1 MRLPSCP
8 GPEEVAVMELSQ
20 LNTHQVH
27 DFARFHAAAA
37 ALASGCRTV
46 QVTGRQTRLTV
57 DGRTVQVSSR
67 RLPGSPWQLSASR
80 PVVDDAVAVIF
91 VDLTGTE
98 PDFYIAP
105 ADWVREDVKAHYA
118 NWLERKGGTRPRNP
132 DSDHTGV
139 ELDRIRQWRQ
149 RWEVLTSGHG
159 RTDIAD
165 SG

>member
-1 MRLPSCP
+1 MRVLIRP

-27 DFARFHAAAA
+27 DFARFHAEAA
-37 ALASGCRTV
+37 ALANGCRTV

-57 DGRTVQVSSR
+57 DGKTAQANSR
-67 RLPGSPWQLSASR
+67 RLPGSPWQLSASH

-105 ADWVREDVKAHYA
+105 AQWVREDVKGQFA
-118 NWLERKGGTRPRNP
+118 NWLESRGGTRPRNP
-132 DSDHTGV
+132 DSDHAGV
-139 ELDRIRQWRQ
+139 ELDRIRQWHR
-149 RWEVLTSGHG
+149 RWGVLAAGT
-159 RTDIAD
+159 
-165 SG
+165 